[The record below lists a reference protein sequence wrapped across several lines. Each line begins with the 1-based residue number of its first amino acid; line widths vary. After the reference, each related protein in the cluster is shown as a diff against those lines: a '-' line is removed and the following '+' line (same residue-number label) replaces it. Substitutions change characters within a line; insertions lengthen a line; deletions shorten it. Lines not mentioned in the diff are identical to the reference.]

1 MDRAVT
7 TTGTG
12 KPLMVDASLARQD
25 YQQRA
30 RIAADEE
37 AAELARM
44 TEELDLLRSLLLD
57 LQATRTYRLLRRLGR
72 WNSLDRGMRRA
83 HLL

>member
-7 TTGTG
+7 ATGTG
-12 KPLMVDASLARQD
+12 KPLMVDAALACQD

-37 AAELARM
+37 AAELARR

-72 WNSLDRGMRRA
+72 WGSLERGMRRA
-83 HLL
+83 RLL

>member
-1 MDRAVT
+1 VT
-7 TTGTG
+7 ATGTG
-12 KPLMVDASLARQD
+12 KPLVIDAALARED

-44 TEELDLLRSLLLD
+44 TEQLDLLRSLLLD
-57 LQATRTYRLLRRLGR
+57 LRATRTYRLLRRLGR
-72 WNSLDRGMRRA
+72 WGSLERGMRRA
-83 HLL
+83 GLL